1 MADFFTRLLRRIG
14 QVVEPI
20 VDPNA
25 GDRRRRETATAKH
38 LEGVGASLSR
48 LTRQVERITERVDNI
63 DRRQVDDLKQA
74 VSTLQLNTRRQ
85 TTLAD
90 RLVRATHDDHEHELV
105 RERALRRVQQL
116 ARRGGPVLVGPW
128 TGEVGFELLY
138 WAPFVRW
145 AVRKFRI
152 DPARITLLSR
162 GGTASWYGID
172 GARYLDVFELYS
184 AEEFRA
190 RTSEAMKQRTLK
202 LFDRTL
208 IRRVAGS
215 MGERP
220 GLLHPAI
227 MYALFMPYWKQQA
240 SRKRA
245 EEFSEYARITPPVIT
260 GLQLPREYVAVR
272 FYFSDCFPDTP
283 DNREVVRSVIRSL
296 AVDTD
301 VVLLG
306 SGVRV
311 DDHHDFEMPRSD
323 RVHTVDHVMRPENN
337 LAVQTAVIGGAK
349 AFFGTYGGFSY
360 LAPLCGVKTVALYSR
375 RTFFEY
381 HMDFAQQLF
390 DTVGGGSLT
399 VIDAA
404 TRPLMR
410 HLASRSASEPMPP
423 AQR

>member
-1 MADFFTRLLRRIG
+1 MADLFTSLLRRVGRII
-14 QVVEPI
+14 EPL

-25 GDRRRRETATAKH
+25 ADRRRREAAASKH
-38 LEGVGASLSR
+38 LEGVGASLSK
-48 LTRQVERITERVDNI
+48 LSRQVERVTERVDAI
-63 DRRQVDDLKQA
+63 DRHQLDDLERA

-85 TTLAD
+85 ASLAD
-90 RLVRATHDDHEHELV
+90 RLVRATHHDHEHELV
-105 RERALRRVQQL
+105 RERALRRLQQL
-116 ARRGGPVLVGPW
+116 TRGTGPVLVGPW

-145 AVRKFRI
+145 AIHKFRI

-162 GGTASWYGID
+162 GGTASWYGIE
-172 GARYLDVFELYS
+172 GARYRDVFELNS
-184 AEEFRA
+184 PEQFRA
-190 RTSEAMKQRTLK
+190 GTAQAMKQRTLR

-208 IRRVAGS
+208 IRRVANS

-227 MYALFMPYWKQQA
+227 MYALFMPYWKQQT
-240 SRKRA
+240 SRRRV
-245 EEFSEYARITPPVIT
+245 EEFSEYARITPPVIP

-272 FYFSDCFPDTP
+272 FYFSDCFPDTA
-283 DNREVVRSVIRSL
+283 DNRAVVRSVIQSL
-296 AVDTD
+296 TAGTD

-337 LAVQTAVIGGAK
+337 LAVQTAVIAGAK
-349 AFFGTYGGFSY
+349 SFIGTYGGFSY
-360 LAPLCGVKTVALYSR
+360 LAPMCGVNTVALYSQ
-375 RTFFEY
+375 RTFFTY
-381 HMDFAQQLF
+381 HMDFAQQIF
-390 DTVGGGSLT
+390 DTIRGGSLT

-404 TRPLMR
+404 SRSLMR
-410 HLASRSASEPMPP
+410 HLAPP
-423 AQR
+423 AAS